1 MNPKSL
7 IHEPELDMNRA
18 ARRPALVKK
27 RSRAFAAALRRLA
40 PRWLARSW
48 FASLI
53 ETPRRALD
61 RGRQHFIERW
71 EENPRR

>member
-18 ARRPALVKK
+18 DRARH
-27 RSRAFAAALRRLA
+27 RSRPFAAALRSLA
-40 PRWLARSW
+40 PRWLERRLAPS
-48 FASLI
+48 I
-53 ETPRRALD
+53 ENPRRSLD
-61 RGRQHFIERW
+61 RERQHFTEPW